1 MLEIQGKMSSAD
13 DDAES
18 NISIVDSA
26 DTSDH
31 EVNVEDS
38 ANPAVSKR
46 TSLKPDN
53 SDIDSDSSD
62 LNEEDKLA
70 IEEYELSQSLAA
82 ATMMGGCKDDYECG
96 FDGYSGGYNGG
107 EAAADDIAAHF
118 PKDYSYEFIEK
129 LHDPLVFS
137 TKEILGIVKQFI
149 IDRKLVIVGGMAID
163 YCLRQKGEK
172 IYDERDV
179 SSILPDW
186 DFYSPNH
193 IRDAYELANLL
204 YVLGYSRDN
213 SGETVYKIDA
223 NRALHAS
230 TIRVRFYYEVVADV
244 TFIHPTIFAR
254 LPTIEIGGLRVIH
267 PNWQTL
273 NIHLSLSYPIKNPPL
288 EAIFH
293 RLQKDVS
300 RGYRLMTLFPV
311 KQEYTPIDHK
321 ITPFPEFYKQGG
333 KGVGELYLDHP
344 NRRTLVAYGFLAYN
358 CIVQYFNQIFPDS
371 SSGILAEKLT
381 PAGFTSLNN
390 TVEFIASKS
399 IYNKF
404 VETHAT
410 GATRYNGFIDF
421 ILPYTSIKQS
431 LIEVDGGGKSV
442 DVTINM
448 YELAHDIVPYSKLII
463 NGETFLLPSV
473 HHILLYFL
481 YKYNLADTDAI
492 KNTYGYYYNSLLTI
506 CQTIYAFV
514 DKNKFHL
521 DKYELGDKTAPAIV
535 KRLDN
540 IIFNS
545 PFFIPKHLYGE
556 DNSSESDVVRNNELK
571 SFYNTLVGSNEKV
584 GEFVDLPRMNYSP
597 DNFVTQYPELENAT
611 DPATLNSHHEFLNL
625 IQFDYDRSKY
635 FNQIGNVYVPP
646 PPLPLIPLVASP
658 AVSSATPLAA
668 GPAKSI
674 APVLVV
680 SDIEVER
687 PAATMEASSAP
698 ATELEKISADIE
710 NMEDMI
716 EITDT
721 RVAADDNLVQ

>member
-1 MLEIQGKMSSAD
+1 MSGAD
-13 DDAES
+13 NNADS
-18 NISIVDSA
+18 NTSIVDSS

-31 EVNVEDS
+31 EVTVEDS
-38 ANPAVSKR
+38 ANPAVSVK
-46 TSLKPDN
+46 SLAKSSDSNN
-53 SDIDSDSSD
+53 SDNLSAED
-62 LNEEDKLA
+62 EEALEEEQWVASMGAA
-70 IEEYELSQSLAA
+70 I
-82 ATMMGGCKDDYECG
+82 TVMGGDDCG
-96 FDGYSGGYNGG
+96 QKNVRDCEYSGGHNGG
-107 EAAADDIAAHF
+107 EAAADDVAAHF
-118 PKDYSYEFIEK
+118 PKDYSYKFIEK

-137 TKEILGIVKQFI
+137 IKEILGIVKQFV
-149 IDRKLVIVGGMAID
+149 IDRKLVMVGGMAID
-163 YCLRQKGEK
+163 YCLRQKGDM
-172 IYDERDV
+172 IYDDTNV
-179 SSILPDW
+179 NSILPDW
-186 DFYSPNH
+186 DFFSPNH
-193 IRDAYELANLL
+193 IKDAYELANLL
-204 YVLGYSRDN
+204 YVLGYSRDS
-213 SGETVYKIDA
+213 SGETIRKVDA
-223 NRALHAS
+223 NRAIHIS
-230 TIRVRFYYEVVADV
+230 TIKVRLYYEGVADV

-254 LPTIEIGGLRVIH
+254 LPIIEINGLRVIH

-273 NIHLSLSYPIKNPPL
+273 NIHLMLSYPIKGPPR

-300 RGYRLMTLFPV
+300 RGYKLMTLFPV

-333 KGVGELYLDHP
+333 KGVGELLLDQP

-371 SSGILAEKLT
+371 ASGILAEKLT
-381 PAGFTSLNN
+381 SVGFTSLND

-404 VETHAT
+404 VETYSV
-410 GATRYNGFIDF
+410 GATRYNGFIDY

-431 LIEVDGGGKSV
+431 LAEVDGSSKSV
-442 DVTINM
+442 DVTINV
-448 YELAHDIVPYSKLII
+448 YELAHDIIPYSKLVI
-463 NGETFLLPSV
+463 NNETFLLPSV
-473 HHILLYFL
+473 HYILLYFL
-481 YKYNLADTDAI
+481 YKYNLADTDTI

-556 DNSSESDVVRNNELK
+556 DNSSDSDAIRNNELK
-571 SFYNTLVGSNEKV
+571 SFYNMLVGNNEKV
-584 GEFVDLPRMNYSP
+584 GEFIDVPRMNYSP
-597 DNFVTQYPELENAT
+597 DLFVKLYPELENAT
-611 DPATLNSHHEFLNL
+611 DPATLNTHHEFLNL
-625 IQFDYDRSKY
+625 IKFDYDRSKY

-646 PPLPLIPLVASP
+646 S
-658 AVSSATPLAA
+658 PLAA
-668 GPAKSI
+668 SSTVSPDLPPAAGPTKSI
-674 APVLVV
+674 APTI
-680 SDIEVER
+680 SDIEVE
-687 PAATMEASSAP
+687 PPDATNASKSATVP
-698 ATELEKISADIE
+698 ATELEKISADVE